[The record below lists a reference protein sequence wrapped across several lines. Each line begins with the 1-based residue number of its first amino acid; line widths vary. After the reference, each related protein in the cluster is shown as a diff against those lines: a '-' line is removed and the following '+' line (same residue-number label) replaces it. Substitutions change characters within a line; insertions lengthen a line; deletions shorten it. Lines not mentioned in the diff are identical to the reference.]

1 MKPIGKLKTLSK
13 INYQSKKKQKFIHV
27 TLSDSDSDSDFT
39 NIPKSNLFIT
49 PLIEKQTKNLVYLS
63 ESIPPNDLNLFS
75 ELPDAKLIELSNKL
89 PLHSNFPSQK
99 IESDSWFPIQKT
111 TLVNKDKSSFTKLII
126 NKTNDNC
133 IALPNLDLKR
143 LQILN
148 KHNKPNK
155 VRSKSKH
162 VLHDDTKKSCRFIVT
177 TNHDS
182 IIYGRECGDI
192 CLHKR
197 DQCKEHLTSKQKTY
211 DKFAPNICQHI
222 ITQKSR
228 GKDRKGMICGD
239 FTFDSKNSKYCKNH
253 IARHPELQKQNS
265 SDKTCLR
272 SFHVR
277 FYPTFRQKKLFVSIF
292 GGARFTFNQCVQ
304 DKVKLDEYDKLELKK
319 IYVTDLPNKYEFLK
333 RTPKAIRDFALVEYL
348 TTLNNSQ
355 CAYENK
361 LATEKW
367 NIENCDNY
375 KPKNIKK
382 PEIHYRTKKGTQS
395 ISINKDDTD
404 IINKE
409 LYIYKEIF
417 NEEPIEFTF
426 RRKKD
431 KRLNKILDG
440 TLYHDIKI
448 IKTITDKYYVCFTDD
463 NIKKEKKSE
472 MKEEEIKVCAV
483 DPGGR
488 TMLTTYCENEIYE
501 LGANMNEELGKLFK
515 IKDEWSKKYS
525 KAIRDI
531 KKKKISNDEMIKI
544 RNEFRKINEKIR
556 NKIDDLHYKAIN
568 KLMEYSIILIPRMK
582 VHKMIEKEDLP
593 KYAKR
598 ILQTLSH
605 GLFIKRLICKGE
617 QEGKYIE
624 IVSEYLTS
632 QICGKCFSK
641 YKTKEKIYECNKCGL
656 KIDRDINGARNIY
669 IKYIA
674 YILSL
679 FSAKSS

>member
-1 MKPIGKLKTLSK
+1 MKPTVKLKTFPK
-13 INYQSKKKQKFIHV
+13 INYQSKKKEKFIHV
-27 TLSDSDSDSDFT
+27 TLSDSESDST
-39 NIPKSNLFIT
+39 SIPKTNLCIT
-49 PLIEKQTKNLVYLS
+49 PLIKEQIQKLVFLS
-63 ESIPPNDLNLFS
+63 ESIPPKDPNLFS
-75 ELPDAKLIELSNKL
+75 ELPDDQLIELSNKL
-89 PLHSNFPSQK
+89 PLHGIFPPQK
-99 IESDSWFPIQKT
+99 IKSNSWFPIQKT
-111 TLVNKDKSSFTKLII
+111 TLVNKDKSSFTKII
-126 NKTNDNC
+126 IDKTNDSC
-133 IALPNLDLKR
+133 ITLPNLDLKR

-148 KHNKPNK
+148 NHNKPNK
-155 VRSKSKH
+155 IRSKSKH
-162 VLHDDTKKSCRFIVT
+162 VVHDDTKKSCQFIVT

-192 CLHKR
+192 CLHKHDR
-197 DQCKEHLTSKQKTY
+197 CKEHLTSKQKTY
-211 DKFAPNICQHI
+211 DKFASNICQHI

-277 FYPTFRQKKLFVSIF
+277 FYPTYRQKKLFISIF
-292 GGARFTFNQCVQ
+292 GGARFTFNQCVH
-304 DKVKLDEYDKLELKK
+304 DKVNLDEYDKLELKK

-333 RTPKAIRDFALVEYL
+333 RTPKAVRDFALVEYL
-348 TTLNNSQ
+348 TTINNSQ
-355 CAYENK
+355 CAYKNK

-367 NIENCDNY
+367 NIENYDNY

-382 PEIHYRTKKGTQS
+382 PEISYRTKKGAQS
-395 ISINKDDTD
+395 ITINKDDTY

-426 RRKKD
+426 RSKKD
-431 KRLNKILDG
+431 KRLNKILNG

-463 NIKKEKKSE
+463 NIKKEKKE
-472 MKEEEIKVCAV
+472 EQKEEEIKACAV

-488 TMLTTYCENEIYE
+488 TMLTTYGENEIYE
-501 LGANMNEELGKLFK
+501 IGTNMNEELGKLFK
-515 IKDEWSKKYS
+515 IKDECSKKYS

-531 KKKKISNDEMIKI
+531 KKKKINNGEMIKT

-605 GLFIKRLICKGE
+605 GLFIKRLIYKGE
-617 QEGKYIE
+617 KEGKYIE

-632 QICGKCFSK
+632 QICGKCFNK
-641 YKTKEKIYECNKCGL
+641 YKTKEKTYECDKCGL
-656 KIDRDINGARNIY
+656 KIDRDVNGARNIY

-674 YILSL
+674 CILNIING
-679 FSAKSS
+679 KS

>member
-197 DQCKEHLTSKQKTY
+197 DRCKEHLTSKQKTY